1 MRAPGLLIDR
11 RTFALGIAA
20 CASMLPVPG
29 RASAA
34 VREIARQAYLWGYPT
49 VDMYAILRG
58 QALDRRSTEFRA
70 PLNGV
75 GHARQVATPDD
86 RVVIAPNV
94 DTPYSHA
101 WLDLRAEPVVVT
113 VPAFERERYLSLQ
126 LFDLY
131 TYIIDYVTPR
141 TNGQAGGDFLVAGP
155 GWTGRTPAGISR
167 VFRSTTSL
175 ALGMFRTQLLGPDDL
190 GRVHALQDGMRVRTL
205 SQYLG
210 HSGSAPRALPAL
222 VPALNLRE
230 RPTDPAFFD
239 VLNWML
245 PFMPPLDGEE
255 AMRLEFASIGIAA
268 GRRFQMA
275 PAQRAAAVQGMGL
288 ALQAMGERA
297 RRVRSSAELFGSRE
311 FLQDDHLTRAVGAM
325 LGILGNAAE
334 EFLGVGWQAD
344 ALGRPFDGSRRYRIR
359 FAPGQLPPVDAFW
372 SITVY
377 TQERLLYANPLRRHV
392 INSPMLPTLQ
402 RDGDGGIT
410 LHVQHESPGA
420 DRESNWL
427 PCPATP
433 FGLTFRTYLPQEPIR
448 TGRWTAP
455 PVEPLPPDGR

>member
-1 MRAPGLLIDR
+1 MSSEGISLNRRA
-11 RTFALGIAA
+11 FALGAA
-20 CASMLPVPG
+20 ASVSSLPIPG

-34 VREIARQAYLWGYPT
+34 ERELARQAYLWGYPT

-58 QALDRRSTEFRA
+58 QALDRSSPEFKA
-70 PLNGV
+70 PLNGI
-75 GHARQVATPDD
+75 GHARNVATPDD

-113 VPAFERERYLSLQ
+113 VPSFERERYLSLQ

-155 GWTGRTPAGISR
+155 GWKGRAPAGIR
-167 VFRSTTSL
+167 KVFRSSTAL
-175 ALGMFRTQLLGPDDL
+175 ALGMFRTQLLGADDL

-210 HSGSAPRALPAL
+210 RKGPAPRALPAL

-230 RPTDPAFFD
+230 QPANPAFFD

-245 PFMPPLDGEE
+245 AFMPPLPGEQALRRQFE
-255 AMRLEFASIGIAA
+255 SLGVAA
-268 GRRFQMA
+268 GRRFEPA
-275 PAQRAAAVQGMGL
+275 PALRASIAEGMGL
-288 ALQAMGERA
+288 ALREMGERA
-297 RRVRSSAELFGSRE
+297 RRVRSSAELFGSRD
-311 FLQDDHLTRAVGAM
+311 FLKDDYLTRAVGAM

-334 EFLGVGWQAD
+334 EFLGVGWQTD
-344 ALGRPFDGSRRYRIR
+344 AQGRPFDGSRRYRIR
-359 FAPGQLPPVDAFW
+359 FAPGELPPVDAFW

-377 TQERLLYANPLRRHV
+377 TQERLLYANALKRYV
-392 INSPMLPTLQ
+392 INSPMLPALQ
-402 RDGDGGIT
+402 RDADGGIT

-433 FGLTFRTYLPQEPIR
+433 FGLTFRTYLPREPIR
-448 TGRWTAP
+448 SGRWTAP
-455 PVEPLPPDGR
+455 PVEPLS

>member
-1 MRAPGLLIDR
+1 MSAHGFHLDR
-11 RTFALGIAA
+11 RAFALSMAV
-20 CASMLPVPG
+20 CASTLPIPG
-29 RASAA
+29 RAALA
-34 VREIARQAYLWGYPT
+34 TRDLARRAYVWGYPT
-49 VDMYAILRG
+49 VDLYAILRG
-58 QALDRRSTEFRA
+58 QALDRSSPEFKA
-70 PLNGV
+70 PLNAV
-75 GHARQVATPDD
+75 GHARNVATPDD

-113 VPAFERERYLSLQ
+113 VPSFEQQRYLSLQ

-155 GWTGRTPAGISR
+155 GWNGAQPTGIRK

-175 ALGMFRTQLLGPDDL
+175 ALGMFRTQLLGADDL

-205 SQYLG
+205 SDYLG
-210 HSGSAPRALPAL
+210 RKGPAPQAMSPL
-222 VPALNLRE
+222 VPAVNLRE
-230 RPTDPAFFD
+230 KPTDPAFFD

-245 PFMPPLDGEE
+245 AFMPPLPGDQ
-255 AMRLEFASIGIAA
+255 AMRRELESLGVSA
-268 GRRFQMA
+268 GRRFQ
-275 PAQRAAAVQGMGL
+275 PVAAARGDISEGIGM
-288 ALQAMGERA
+288 ALGEMGNRA

-311 FLQDDHLTRAVGAM
+311 FLKDDHLTRSVGAM
-325 LGILGNAAE
+325 LGILGNSAE

-344 ALGRPFDGSRRYRIR
+344 AQGRPFDGSHRFRIR

-377 TQERLLYANPLRRHV
+377 TQERLLYANPLRRYV
-392 INSPMLPTLQ
+392 INSPMVPALK
-402 RDGDGGIT
+402 RDDDGGIT
-410 LHVQHESPGA
+410 LHVQHTSPGA
-420 DRESNWL
+420 DLESNWL
-427 PCPATP
+427 PCPPTP

-455 PVEPLPPDGR
+455 PVEPLP

>member
-1 MRAPGLLIDR
+1 MQSLPDGLDR
-11 RTFALGIAA
+11 RRFSLALAAGFAG
-20 CASMLPVPG
+20 LPLSG
-29 RASAA
+29 HASAA
-34 VREIARQAYLWGYPT
+34 VRDIARQAYLWGYPT
-49 VDMYAILRG
+49 VDLYAILRG
-58 QALDRRSTEFRA
+58 QALDRSSPEFKA
-70 PLNGV
+70 PLNSV
-75 GHARQVATPDD
+75 GHARTVATPED

-94 DTPYSHA
+94 DTPYSQA
-101 WLDLRAEPVVVT
+101 WLDLRAEPVVIT
-113 VPAFERERYLSLQ
+113 VPPFERERYLSLQ

-155 GWTGRTPAGISR
+155 GWQGRVPDGIR
-167 VFRSTTSL
+167 KVFRSTTTL
-175 ALGMFRTQLLGPDDL
+175 AHGLFRTQLLAPDDL
-190 GRVHALQDGMRVRTL
+190 GRVHALQDRMRVRTL
-205 SQYLG
+205 SAYQG
-210 HSGSAPRALPAL
+210 QPGPAAQPVPVL

-245 PFMPPLDGEE
+245 AFMPPLASDE
-255 AMRLEFASIGIAA
+255 ALRREFAAFGVAA
-268 GRRFQMA
+268 GRRFQ
-275 PAQRAAAVQGMGL
+275 PDAALLVVLEQGMGQ
-288 ALQAMGERA
+288 ALQQMGERA

-311 FLQDDHLTRAVGAM
+311 FLKDDHLTRAVGAM

-344 ALGRPFDGSRRYRIR
+344 AQGQPFDGRRRYRIR

-377 TQERLLYANPLRRHV
+377 TQERLLYANPLRRYV
-392 INSPMLPTLQ
+392 INSPMLPSLQ
-402 RDGDGGIT
+402 RDADGGLT
-410 LHVQHESPGA
+410 LHVQHASPGA

-448 TGRWTAP
+448 SGRWTAP
-455 PVEPLPPDGR
+455 PVEPLG